1 MVQITR
7 RSVLK
12 GLTAAGVAA
21 LAPALPEAALPQSP
35 VAGRSSSP
43 LDELLARSIIIDD
56 VSGFTPKSSPAD
68 HGFAIVRE
76 SGITVVGP
84 TLGSVV
90 PEEAYQS
97 SIEEISKQLNV
108 IATYSDRMMLI
119 RGYSDIAQ
127 AKKLSKLG
135 VLINFQNSA
144 AIGTDLK
151 RLDLFYDLGLRQIQL
166 TFNWKNFVGDGC
178 TERTQAGMSYFGV
191 DLVHRMNE
199 LGMIVDVGH
208 TGYQTTLD
216 AVEVSRVPIVYSHT
230 NCKALCNNPRNKTD
244 DQIKAL
250 AARGGVMGLTCFN
263 WFVSDKP
270 NSTLDDLLD
279 HFDHVRKLVGVD
291 YVGIG
296 SDFSIAG
303 WPGKAPDAQWE
314 EHKRIYGEREWK
326 ALHGR
331 FPPYIDAV
339 NGPQRYRVIAQG
351 LQRRGWSSDD
361 LEKVLGLNLMRVYKQ
376 VLKA

>member
-1 MVQITR
+1 M
-7 RSVLK
+7 LK

-21 LAPALPEAALPQSP
+21 LAPALPEAALPEVSFPGQP
-35 VAGRSSSP
+35 NAV

-56 VSGFTPKSSPAD
+56 ISGFTPKPGLPD
-68 HGFAIVRE
+68 HGFPVVHDSRV
-76 SGITVVGP
+76 TVVGP

-90 PEEAYQS
+90 PEEAYES
-97 SIEEISKQLNV
+97 SIEEIAKQLND
-108 IATYSDRMMLI
+108 IATYPDRMTLI
-119 RGYSDIAQ
+119 RNYSDIEQ
-127 AKKLSKLG
+127 AKKQNKLG

-144 AIGTDLK
+144 AISTDLR

-216 AVEVSRVPIVYSHT
+216 AVQVSKVPIVYSHT
-230 NCKALCNNPRNKTD
+230 NCKALCDNPRNKTD
-244 DQIKAL
+244 DQIRAL
-250 AARGGVMGLTCFN
+250 ARKGGVMGLTCFN

-270 NSTLDDLLD
+270 RSTLDDLLD
-279 HFDHVRKLVGVD
+279 HYDHVRKLVGVD
-291 YVGIG
+291 FIGIG
-296 SDFSIAG
+296 SDFGVAG
-303 WPGKAPDAQWE
+303 WPGRAPDAEWE
-314 EHKRIYGEREWK
+314 EHRRIYGEREWK
-326 ALHGR
+326 ALKGR
-331 FPPYIDAV
+331 FPPYIDEV

-351 LQRRGWSSDD
+351 LERRGYSTGDI
-361 LEKVLGLNLMRVYKQ
+361 EKILGLNFLRVYKQ
-376 VLKA
+376 ALKP